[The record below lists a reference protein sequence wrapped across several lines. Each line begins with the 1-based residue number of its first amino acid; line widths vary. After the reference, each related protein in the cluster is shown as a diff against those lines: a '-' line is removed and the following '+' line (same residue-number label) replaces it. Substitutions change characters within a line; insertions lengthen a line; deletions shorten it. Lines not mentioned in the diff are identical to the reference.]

1 MGFESGPKILK
12 KGTWESAP
20 VEKKTDNFPEQ
31 EEDQKVRGFRI
42 EGGKPKE
49 TSAAEALESRKNLQ
63 KPLEGEDDQKV
74 TRIIRTP
81 EGLKEVPWGQ
91 PIETEKEKAQAEE
104 LETWESALEKSE
116 EKKAA

>member
-31 EEDQKVRGFRI
+31 EDDQKVRGFKI

-49 TSAAEALESRKNLQ
+49 IPVAEAL
-63 KPLEGEDDQKV
+63 KPREPFQEQEEDQKV
-74 TRIIRTP
+74 KRFIRTP

-91 PIETEKEKAQAEE
+91 PIETEKEKAQAKE
-104 LETWESALEKSE
+104 LETWEDALEKA
-116 EKKAA
+116 EKDKAA